1 MKVNKR
7 NELVYQNTDAVKSHP
22 PNGRSRLGENSIRS
36 CSGWTSGIMSNS
48 LCKSSPSNAPPC
60 ITAVE
65 KGDADE
71 VSVTWRSGEK
81 TSKGRDE
88 VGDEA
93 EGAMISRRSSSIALS
108 LIDFVIESSAI
119 VVVAE
124 DEGVMLSSVI

>member
-1 MKVNKR
+1 MKVKR

-48 LCKSSPSNAPPC
+48 LCKSSPSNTPPC
-60 ITAVE
+60 ITVG
-65 KGDADE
+65 KGDA
-71 VSVTWRSGEK
+71 SVTWRFGEK

-88 VGDEA
+88 VGDEG

-108 LIDFVIESSAI
+108 LIDVVIESSAT

>member
-1 MKVNKR
+1 
-7 NELVYQNTDAVKSHP
+7 
-22 PNGRSRLGENSIRS
+22 
-36 CSGWTSGIMSNS
+36 MSNS

-60 ITAVE
+60 ITVG

-71 VSVTWRSGEK
+71 TSVAWRSGEK

-88 VGDEA
+88 VGDEG

-108 LIDFVIESSAI
+108 LIDVVIESSAI